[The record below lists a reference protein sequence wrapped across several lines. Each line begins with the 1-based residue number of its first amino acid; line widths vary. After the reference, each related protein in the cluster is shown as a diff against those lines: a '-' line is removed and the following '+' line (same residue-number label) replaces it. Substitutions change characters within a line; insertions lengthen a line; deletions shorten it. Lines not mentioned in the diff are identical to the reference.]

1 MYAAQTL
8 ESLWED
14 FVILKKGANTWNQ
27 CRRPFFITPGEF
39 WEERSQLAFIHLFL
53 SFTVALHPCVRS
65 FIHSL
70 FTQQMDMRCL
80 AGVRGFPPPFSA
92 VQLKQGFA
100 FKRANFLMANTSF
113 TATVGYLL
121 SPHAAK
127 VSARALKSLAIL
139 FRLLGQ
145 FVPLERRT

>member
-1 MYAAQTL
+1 MQM
-8 ESLWED
+8 SL
-14 FVILKKGANTWNQ
+14 LYHP
-27 CRRPFFITPGEF
+27 REF

-53 SFTVALHPCVRS
+53 IFTIALHPCVHS

-70 FTQQMDMRCL
+70 FTQQMDMTHEVLSRSQGL
-80 AGVRGFPPPFSA
+80 PPPFSA

-113 TATVGYLL
+113 TATLGYLL

-127 VSARALKSLAIL
+127 VSARALKSHAIL

-145 FVPLERRT
+145 FVPLECRTYVT